1 MTQSLDSP
9 ANTWRTAKSF
19 MDWKQ
24 TGGPPHQLRIGNK
37 LITKASLIASEMNI
51 FFIQKVAKIREGIA
65 FLANLFPKCK
75 EIMQHKNCKLGI
87 RHVSVLKVNKL
98 LKNLKNSK
106 STSID
111 ELDNFCVKMSADIID
126 KPLHHIITLSLM
138 SSRFPTS
145 WKYSKVI
152 PLHKKECKLECK
164 NNRPVAILSPLS
176 KILEKVVYE
185 QMYNYFS
192 RNKIITQI
200 FMGTGMA
207 GPPRLPS

>member
-1 MTQSLDSP
+1 
-9 ANTWRTAKSF
+9 
-19 MDWKQ
+19 
-24 TGGPPHQLRIGNK
+24 
-37 LITKASLIASEMNI
+37 
-51 FFIQKVAKIREGIA
+51 
-65 FLANLFPKCK
+65 
-75 EIMQHKNCKLGI
+75 MQHKNCKLGI
-87 RHVSVLKVNKL
+87 QHVSVLKVNKL

-138 SSRFPTS
+138 SSRFPSS

-152 PLHKKECKLECK
+152 PLHKKDCKLECK
-164 NNRPVAILSPLS
+164 NYRPVAILSPLS

-192 RNKIITQI
+192 RNKIFHPNLHGYRHGRSTQTAL
-200 FMGTGMA
+200 MTMYDRWVKTAVA
-207 GPPRLPS
+207 GQVSGVVLLDLSAAFDLVDPDLLIRKLEIYGIEKEGLEWIHS